1 MVIFRC
7 FIEELVR
14 SMYGLDILLLAAV
27 WSGVSD
33 IYSIQRCSLVWLKCW
48 VLWDLRLAVVY
59 RQKGLAMLLEEGRK
73 WVCLCWAIH
82 SSGGV
87 ASAIRARSAPATCAA
102 RDSHTNELR
111 LFLSRLGAHWLCF
124 THTCTVLWSQG
135 ALEGSWAMGTC
146 WKADCCPEGQQPQQG
161 SSRHAGSV
169 TGLLF
174 NTQLTYISLLG
185 QARLGSEPWA
195 SVCYS
200 CIADPAVLLL
210 RLPNTATAAILY
222 WQWIT
227 PWQSINLSSCFTF
240 WALRDGVLATY
251 RLFLK
256 NFMGQIESFMGQ
268 KAAIGNSMYF
278 ASVCI

>member
-1 MVIFRC
+1 MLGPLRPQTHSCVQTEGLGHAAGRR
-7 FIEELVR
+7 EKMTVLVL
-14 SMYGLDILLLAAV
+14 GN
-27 WSGVSD
+27 
-33 IYSIQRCSLVWLKCW
+33 
-48 VLWDLRLAVVY
+48 
-59 RQKGLAMLLEEGRK
+59 
-73 WVCLCWAIH
+73 
-82 SSGGV
+82 SGGV
-87 ASAIRARSAPATCAA
+87 ASAIRARSVPVTCAA

-111 LFLSRLGAHWLCF
+111 LCLCRLGLTGCVSPS
-124 THTCTVLWSQG
+124 TCTVLWSQG

-185 QARLGSEPWA
+185 QARLGCSEPWA

-200 CIADPAVLLL
+200 WIADPAVLLL
-210 RLPNTATAAILY
+210 RLTNTATAAVLY

-227 PWQSINLSSCFTF
+227 PWQIINLSSCFTF

-256 NFMGQIESFMGQ
+256 NFMGQIENFMGQ
-268 KAAIGNSMYF
+268 KAAVGNSMYF